1 MKLYD
6 HVVATV
12 VGRLLLG
19 AIFLVSGLNKLLN
32 PEATQ
37 TYMQAMGMTWATT
50 LWYLGAVVLEIGGG
64 LSLILGFWTR
74 VGATALILFMIPTTV
89 IFHGNVADPNQMIHF
104 MKNLAMTGGLFYAWT
119 YGPGPLSFDRRSSWS
134 AQADVGD
141 ERLDRASNIGRRA
154 G

>member
-6 HVVATV
+6 HVVATL

-19 AIFLVSGLNKLLN
+19 AIFLVSGLNKIMN

-37 TYMQAMGMTWATT
+37 AYMQAMGMTWATT
-50 LWYLGAVVLEIGGG
+50 LWYLGAVALEIGGG

-74 VGATALILFMIPTTV
+74 VGAAALILFMIPTTV
-89 IFHGNVADPNQMIHF
+89 IFHGNLADPDQMIHF
-104 MKNLAMTGGLFYAWT
+104 MKNLAMTGGLLYTWT
-119 YGPGPLSFDRRSSWS
+119 YGPGPLSLDRRSSWS

-141 ERLDRASNIGRRA
+141 ERLDRASNVGRRA